1 MWDQG
6 SVFEWSVACRV
17 EFTVRPGAR
26 TKPSCCSAA
35 DRVTGVS
42 ELHTNDAKHRT
53 SKVQSV
59 TKHMKSTL
67 FLPDPIARMNVGDA
81 QFLQA
86 VDTFELCTS
95 VGCNC
100 TFSSF
105 FFSILCCDDIAFMVW
120 FQFWHENHL
129 VSSWKR
135 SCFGLN
141 YLLWSPQIWKPFIDL
156 TTAQNLLGFH
166 FSKSG
171 INGIKSDQRINGAH
185 IPLWF
190 SQLCVFS
197 VFTK

>member
-1 MWDQG
+1 M
-6 SVFEWSVACRV
+6 FEWSVACRV

-59 TKHMKSTL
+59 TKHMQSTL

-105 FFSILCCDDIAFMVW
+105 FFFDFYVVTTLRSWSGFSFGTKTTW
-120 FQFWHENHL
+120 L
-129 VSSWKR
+129 VVGNDR
-135 SCFGLN
+135 VL
-141 YLLWSPQIWKPFIDL
+141 
-156 TTAQNLLGFH
+156 A
-166 FSKSG
+166 
-171 INGIKSDQRINGAH
+171 
-185 IPLWF
+185 
-190 SQLCVFS
+190 
-197 VFTK
+197 